1 MFNKIKLGGWGV
13 TILVIIHLY
22 IVNLYTEFILSRE
35 VSIELQIVSTL
46 GVLVS
51 TYYMFK
57 LIYKFIYNNLKEKKD
72 D

>member
-13 TILVIIHLY
+13 IILVIIHLY
-22 IVNLYTEFILSRE
+22 VVNLYTEFILSRE
-35 VSIELQIVSTL
+35 VSIELQSVSTL

>member
-13 TILVIIHLY
+13 IILVIIHLY
-22 IVNLYTEFILSRE
+22 VVNLYTEFILSRE

>member
-13 TILVIIHLY
+13 AILVIIHLY
-22 IVNLYTEFILSRE
+22 VVNLYTEFILSRE

>member
-13 TILVIIHLY
+13 IILTMIYLSVMGMYFEYII
-22 IVNLYTEFILSRE
+22 NRE
-35 VSIELQIVSTL
+35 VLEVVQIVSTL

>member
-13 TILVIIHLY
+13 TILVILHLY

>member
-22 IVNLYTEFILSRE
+22 VVNLYTEFILSRE